1 MLNPKAL
8 YHSKM
13 STYMN
18 LKRCKNALFIVFLI
32 FSSWSNAQLAV
43 PFKERYK
50 VNVKG
55 DMTIIANSV
64 LNRIDKKN
72 STNMPFNDKT
82 FETLSNDEMDMEY
95 IDIDT
100 DKETFSSSSAAL
112 FLKNEESKKIIYAG
126 LYWSA
131 TYKYESGY
139 KKGEDKFV
147 AFDKTREFF
156 DEVLVKFPTQKEYKS
171 IKGEIIFDGI
181 KDKNLKEVAP
191 YTVYA
196 DITPYVK
203 ELENP
208 FGFYTVANIK
218 ATQGTLI
225 GGSAAGWTIIFVY
238 EDLSMTEKFIS
249 SYDGFAGGSSE
260 RVDINFK
267 NFETQPEGDVIVKL
281 ACSALE
287 GDFNVDGDLLMFSS
301 STNTSLSNIKTGTRK
316 YSNFFDSSITI
327 EDENFQ
333 YRIPDS
339 KNTLGY
345 DALITTLRNPN
356 NSKIGNN
363 AKDARVSFKSSGDV
377 FYMFFCALNI
387 EIKPSKIQIEQ
398 PEDNTKVVFEDK
410 KFKLVD
416 KTTNKE
422 IIQEPS
428 PQTIAENAFKPKV
441 DETETSLNPEVK
453 TVSKSKDKS
462 AKPNTTSVP
471 STTDIVTNTNS
482 KPKVKEVAKTSP
494 EAKVVT
500 SSGTI
505 NSEKSE
511 NLSAQSKQKPVDPKL
526 GSTTDL
532 KKEDLKSNSLENSV
546 NNSVQR
552 LNNIDMPKGYY
563 LVANVFNE
571 RVNAAKFMMRLRDSG
586 LDPNY
591 FTSPENNFMYVYL
604 DFVNTRAEADAL
616 RESKLKNTYFEELWI
631 LIVNITE

>member
-1 MLNPKAL
+1 
-8 YHSKM
+8 
-13 STYMN
+13 MN

-238 EDLSMTEKFIS
+238 EDLSMTEKYIS
-249 SYDGFAGGSSE
+249 SYDGFAGASSE

-441 DETETSLNPEVK
+441 AETETSLKLEVID
-453 TVSKSKDKS
+453 VSKSKDKS
-462 AKPNTTSVP
+462 AKP
-471 STTDIVTNTNS
+471 STTDIVENTNS
-482 KPKVKEVAKTSP
+482 KPKEKEVAKTSP
-494 EAKVVT
+494 EEKVVI
-500 SSGTI
+500 SSGII

-511 NLSAQSKQKPVDPKL
+511 NFSAQSKQKPVDPKL
-526 GSTTDL
+526 VSTTDL
-532 KKEDLKSNSLENSV
+532 KKEDKKTNSLENSV

-571 RVNAAKFMMRLRDSG
+571 RVNAAKFMMKLRDSG

-591 FTSPENNFMYVYL
+591 FTNSENNFMYVYL

>member
-1 MLNPKAL
+1 
-8 YHSKM
+8 M

-32 FSSWSNAQLAV
+32 FSSRSNAQLAV

-238 EDLSMTEKFIS
+238 EDLSMTEKYIS
-249 SYDGFAGGSSE
+249 SYDGFAGASSE

-453 TVSKSKDKS
+453 DVSKTKDKS
-462 AKPNTTSVP
+462 AKP
-471 STTDIVTNTNS
+471 STTDIVENTNS

-494 EAKVVT
+494 EEKVVT
-500 SSGTI
+500 SSGII

-511 NLSAQSKQKPVDPKL
+511 NFSAQSKQKPVDPKL

-571 RVNAAKFMMRLRDSG
+571 RVNAAKFMMKLRDSG

-591 FTSPENNFMYVYL
+591 FTNPENNFMYVYL